1 MGQPQPELKTP
12 GAGEGL
18 LHPVPLLAIGLLV
31 LNDHVLKDAFHN
43 AVTGKLSD
51 FAGMAFF
58 PLLLQG
64 LWEGAQSLL
73 RRSWQPSRRALWIC
87 AAATALESP
96 PKSASPHVTAEP
108 QSVIKA
114 NAPPSQ
120 CAVICGVF
128 RRKLHTRRMQS
139 SCCSS
144 SWPTACIRSQASSA
158 IPKARA

>member
-43 AVTGKLSD
+43 ALTGKLSD

-87 AAATALESP
+87 AAATALVFSLVQTYGP
-96 PKSASPHVTAEP
+96 VTDLYRWGLGALQWPVYAIRAGEW
-108 QSVIKA
+108 V
-114 NAPPSQ
+114 
-120 CAVICGVF
+120 AVRPV
-128 RRKLHTRRMQS
+128 QA
-139 SCCSS
+139 
-144 SWPTACIRSQASSA
+144 WADPTDIVAVPFTLLAVWAGWSRS
-158 IPKARA
+158 RG